1 MHHMV
6 TIKQIAD
13 ICGVSRGT
21 VDRVLNNRG
30 HVKPE
35 KCKLILEAA
44 KMLNYTINPA
54 GRALMAWRKKPTVAI
69 ILPSRGIRFFDDVI
83 DAMKQMES
91 KYKFFGL
98 KVIWCLLSGYNV
110 KEQCDA
116 IDKLKPD
123 INALIIN
130 PINDIQVKERINQFI
145 KDNIFVVTINNDIE
159 DVAEHQYVGS
169 DYVNGGQTAAA
180 LMKMIHLKDKCNIG
194 IILGSMN
201 ILGHQQ
207 RLNGFR
213 SVIENISNFEIIDVQ
228 EDNDDDF
235 CAFECVVNMLQQHK
249 NINAMFFAS
258 SGGAYGACR
267 AILSLHKE
275 QDLTVVA
282 FDTIPGIIEMMHK
295 GVVNAAIYQHPRQQG
310 QHSMQIVCDYLI
322 NGIKPD
328 HNKHIMKNDIRILQN
343 V

>member
-1 MHHMV
+1 MV

-13 ICGVSRGT
+13 MCGVSRGT

-30 HVKPE
+30 NVKPD
-35 KCKLILEAA
+35 KQKLILDMA
-44 KMLNYTINPA
+44 KKLNYIPNPA
-54 GRALMAWRKKPTVAI
+54 GRALVSRRSNPTVGV
-69 ILPSRGIRFFDDVI
+69 ILPSKGIRFFDDVI
-83 DAMKQMES
+83 DAMKQSED
-91 KYKFFGL
+91 KYKLFGL
-98 KVIWCLLSGYNV
+98 NVIWHITEGYNV
-110 KEQCDA
+110 DIQCEIMDE
-116 IDKLKPD
+116 LKPK

-130 PINDIQVKERINQFI
+130 PINDIQVKEKINQFI

-159 DVAEHQYVGS
+159 DAAEHQYVGS
-169 DYVNGGQTAAA
+169 DYINGGQTAAA
-180 LMKMIHLKDKCNIG
+180 LMKMIHIKNKCNIG

-235 CAFECVVNMLQQHK
+235 YAFERTISMLKQHE

-310 QHSMQIVCDYLI
+310 QHSMQIVYDYLI

-328 HNKHIMKNDIRILQN
+328 HNMHIMKNDIRILQN